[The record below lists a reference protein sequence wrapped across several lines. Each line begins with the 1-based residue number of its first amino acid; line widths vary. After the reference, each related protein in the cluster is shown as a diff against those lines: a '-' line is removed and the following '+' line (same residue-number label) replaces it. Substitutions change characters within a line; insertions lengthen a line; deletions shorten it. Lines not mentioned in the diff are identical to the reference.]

1 MSSNK
6 CVIVIDQNLPV
17 GIIANTA
24 AVLSLSLGRLNPE
37 MIGYEIEDNNGNK
50 HHGITTVAV
59 PILKGTGLLLKEM
72 RDAVIEYEP
81 ELTVI
86 DLISATQTTKSYDE
100 YSQQFASTPVEELE
114 YLGIALYG
122 SKKLVNKF
130 TGNLGLLR

>member
-37 MIGYEIEDNNGNK
+37 MIGYE
-50 HHGITTVAV
+50 
-59 PILKGTGLLLKEM
+59 
-72 RDAVIEYEP
+72 EYEP